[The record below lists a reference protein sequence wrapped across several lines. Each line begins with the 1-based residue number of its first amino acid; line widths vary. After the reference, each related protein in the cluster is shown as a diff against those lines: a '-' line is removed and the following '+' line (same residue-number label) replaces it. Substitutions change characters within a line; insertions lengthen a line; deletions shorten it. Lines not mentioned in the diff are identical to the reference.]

1 MSKHTGCLL
10 KKIFDVSEVHAMYE
24 KLRYEYIQ
32 ASIEMEFMDPYT
44 KRFRKEGKD
53 LESKNLQ
60 LEKAIAMK
68 QKNVL

>member
-1 MSKHTGCLL
+1 
-10 KKIFDVSEVHAMYE
+10 MYE

-53 LESKNLQ
+53 LESKICTVG
-60 LEKAIAMK
+60 EGDSHETKD
-68 QKNVL
+68 VL